1 MKVLT
6 LLLKKEQVMNES
18 RAIQG
23 ETVKRI
29 LITGAASGLGL
40 NLAKKYASE
49 GWSVCLADIQD
60 KEGVKIASQLSEEH
74 GNDCFYQHLDITC
87 DAQWQELVAI
97 ISERWQGLDALINNA
112 GVGATGDIDTFPLKD
127 FQWAVDINLMG
138 AVKGCYVCVPLLKE
152 SKGLL
157 INVASMTGLLHM
169 GNMSAYNV
177 SKAGMVALSEGLLS
191 ELDPYGVKVSVV
203 CPSFFQS
210 NLAKNM
216 RSDNPDAAKIAAKL
230 HAGTG
235 ITAEGI
241 AETIY
246 EDSLKGKH
254 TILAGTRLSDRTI
267 WRLKRYLPSMYL
279 NMMKS
284 NARIQFTDKNP
295 TLTSS
300 STREGVSSRVLRFIR
315 GRILG

>member
-1 MKVLT
+1 M
-6 LLLKKEQVMNES
+6 
-18 RAIQG
+18 
-23 ETVKRI
+23 KRI

-40 NLAKKYASE
+40 SLAKKYASE

-60 KEGVKIASQLSEEH
+60 KEGVKTASQLSEEH
-74 GNDCFYQHLDITC
+74 DNDCFFQHLDITS

-112 GVGATGDIDTFPLKD
+112 GVGAAGDIDTFLLKD

-138 AVKGCYVCVPLLKE
+138 AVKGCHVCVPLLKE

-157 INVASMTGLLHM
+157 INVASMAGLVHM

-203 CPSFFQS
+203 CPTFFQS
-210 NLAKNM
+210 NLAKSM

-235 ITAEGI
+235 ITAEDI
-241 AETIY
+241 AATVFE
-246 EDSLKGKH
+246 ESRKGKH
-254 TILAGTRLSDRTI
+254 TILAGTRLSDRII
-267 WRLKRYLPSMYL
+267 WRLKRYLPGVYL
-279 NMMKS
+279 SMMKS
-284 NARIQFTDKNP
+284 NARRQLTDKNP
-295 TLTSS
+295 ASASS
-300 STREGVSSRVLRFIR
+300 SSREAISTRVLRFIR
-315 GRILG
+315 GRLLG